1 MYTYLKKYIPVQ
13 VQKNN
18 RELESIVQE
27 CILTTIRESV
37 PTEAIIRAYMD
48 ESVEQEE
55 EVIIEDMCQDND
67 EEPNTRYCRYQNQKK

>member
-1 MYTYLKKYIPVQ
+1 MYTYLKEIYPLQ

-55 EVIIEDMCQDND
+55 EVIIEDVQIMN
-67 EEPNTRYCRYQNQKK
+67 EPKQIPEP